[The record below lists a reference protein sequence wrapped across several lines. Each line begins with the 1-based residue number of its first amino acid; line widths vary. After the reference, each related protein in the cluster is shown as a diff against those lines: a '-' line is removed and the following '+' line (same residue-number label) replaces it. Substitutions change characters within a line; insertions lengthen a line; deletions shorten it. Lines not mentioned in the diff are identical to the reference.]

1 MHITDTAATDRTL
14 SLKARL
20 ILAIVVLVTLISS
33 VFVIAIWEIKVRLEA
48 VAFGRM
54 AEEQLQLM
62 MAVSEDLGSL
72 DMRLLPDW
80 QLYTGEDLTTMPA
93 AFSQLS
99 PGSHHSVRV
108 DDMYYQVQVSALS
121 DYPTVLTYDITEW
134 ENQEHR
140 VLLLMVLG
148 IALMLIVT
156 LVSALKASAAVLA
169 PLRQLTERIAGIQPQ
184 QRGARLSAEFTGN
197 EVGRIAQAFDAYLER
212 LDGFVAR
219 EKYFTTAASHE
230 LRTPLSVVVGAVEV
244 LESQPSLIHSDA
256 AADRAI
262 NRIKR
267 ACHDMLGFIEVSLL
281 LSREEARPLQ
291 SSSPTPLQPLVAHM
305 IDELHPQLE
314 ERNTQVTVVAEAPL
328 QLNESESLVQI
339 VISNLLRNAV
349 EHTLNGHIT
358 VRIKPDAIEV
368 SDNGE
373 GIAEEN
379 MERVFENNFSTKDQ
393 GTGLG
398 LNLVRRLCERLSW
411 QIELQSAQGRGTLVR
426 VIFHPR

>member
-1 MHITDTAATDRTL
+1 MHITDTAAPDRAL
-14 SLKARL
+14 SLRARL

-62 MAVSEDLGSL
+62 MAVSEDPGSL

-80 QLYTGEDLTTMPA
+80 QLYTGEGLTTMPA

-108 DDMYYQVQVSALS
+108 DDMYYQVQVSAQS
-121 DYPTVLTYDITEW
+121 DYPAVLTYDITEW
-134 ENQEHR
+134 ENQEHQ

-148 IALMLIVT
+148 VALMLIVT
-156 LVSALKASAAVLA
+156 VVSALKASAAVLA

-184 QRGARLSAEFTGN
+184 HRGVRLRAEFTGN

-230 LRTPLSVVVGAVEV
+230 LRTPLSVVTGAVEV
-244 LESQPSLIHSDA
+244 LESQSSLIHSDA
-256 AADRAI
+256 AAGRAI

-291 SSSPTPLQPLVAHM
+291 SSSPTPVEPLVEHL
-305 IDELHPQLE
+305 IDELRPQLE
-314 ERNTQVTVVAEAPL
+314 ERNTRVTVVAEAPL
-328 QLNESESLVQI
+328 QLNESDSLVQI

-349 EHTLNGHIT
+349 EHTVNGDIT
-358 VRIKPDAIEV
+358 VRISQDAIEI
-368 SDNGE
+368 SDNGD

-379 MERVFENNFSTKDQ
+379 MERVFEHSFSTKDQ

-411 QIELQSAQGRGTLVR
+411 QIELQSEQGRGTLVR

>member
-1 MHITDTAATDRTL
+1 MHINDTAEPDRAF
-14 SLKARL
+14 SLRARL

-54 AEEQLQLM
+54 AEEQLHLM
-62 MAVSEDLGSL
+62 MAVSDDPGAL

-80 QLYTGEDLTTMPA
+80 QLYTGEALTSMPV
-93 AFSQLS
+93 AFAQLP
-99 PGSHHSVRV
+99 PGSHHSIKV
-108 DDMYYQVQVSALS
+108 DDSYYQVQVSTQSEDPAVLS
-121 DYPTVLTYDITEW
+121 YDITEW
-134 ENQEHR
+134 ENQEHW
-140 VLLLMVLG
+140 VLLLMALGVALVLV
-148 IALMLIVT
+148 VT
-156 LVSALKASAAVLA
+156 LAAALKASAAVLA
-169 PLRQLTERIAGIQPQ
+169 PLRQLTERIARIQPQ
-184 QRGARLSAEFTGN
+184 QRGMRLSAEFTGN

-230 LRTPLSVVVGAVEV
+230 LRTPLSVVTGAVEV
-244 LESQPSLIHSDA
+244 LESQSSLTHSNA
-256 AADRAI
+256 AAGRAI

-281 LSREEARPLQ
+281 LSREEARPLRP
-291 SSSPTPLQPLVAHM
+291 SSSTPVQPLVAHL
-305 IDELHPQLE
+305 IEELRPQLE
-314 ERNTQVTVVAEAPL
+314 ERNTQVNVVAEAPL

-349 EHTLNGHIT
+349 EHTLNGQITVHIT
-358 VRIKPDAIEV
+358 PVAIEII
-368 SDNGE
+368 DNGE

-379 MERVFENNFSTKDQ
+379 MERVFEHSFSTKDQ

-411 QIELQSAQGRGTLVR
+411 QIELQSQQGRGTLVR
-426 VIFHPR
+426 VTFHPR

>member
-1 MHITDTAATDRTL
+1 MKTPAANASGSTL
-14 SLKARL
+14 SLKARV

-48 VAFGRM
+48 VAFGHM
-54 AEEQLQLM
+54 AEEQLTLM
-62 MAVSEDLGSL
+62 MAASADPATL
-72 DMRLLPDW
+72 DMRLLPAW
-80 QLYTGEDLTTMPA
+80 KLYTGDALAEMPA
-93 AFSQLS
+93 AFAALP
-99 PGSHHSVRV
+99 PGSHHSIRV
-108 DDMYYQVQVSALS
+108 DDNYYQVQVSDMGGTHA
-121 DYPTVLTYDITEW
+121 VLTYDITEW
-134 ENQEHR
+134 ESQEHW
-140 VLLLMVLG
+140 VLLLMVMGVAVL
-148 IALMLIVT
+148 LVVT
-156 LVSALKASAAVLA
+156 VISAFRASAAVLS

-184 QRGARLSAEFTGN
+184 QRGIRLSAEFTSN

-230 LRTPLSVVVGAVEV
+230 LRTPLSVVTGAVEV
-244 LESQPSLIHSDA
+244 LESQSTLLRGDA
-256 AADRAI
+256 AAGRAI

-281 LSREEARPLQ
+281 LSREEARPVQ
-291 SSSPTPLQPLVAHM
+291 SSSSVLVAPLVEHL
-305 IDELHPQLE
+305 IDELRPQLE
-314 ERNTQVTVVAEAPL
+314 ERNTRVIVAAEAPL
-328 QLNESESLVQI
+328 QLDESESLVQI

-349 EHTLNGHIT
+349 EHTSNGEIT
-358 VRIKPDAIEV
+358 VRIQRDALEV

-379 MERVFENNFSTKDQ
+379 LERVFEHSFSTKEQ

-411 QIELQSAQGRGTLVR
+411 QIELHSQQGQGTLVR
-426 VIFHPR
+426 IVFHTP

>member
-1 MHITDTAATDRTL
+1 MHITDTTTPDSAL
-14 SLKARL
+14 SLRARL

-33 VFVIAIWEIKVRLEA
+33 VFVVAIWEIKVRLEA
-48 VAFGRM
+48 VAFGHM

-62 MAVSEDLGSL
+62 MAVSEGPDSL

-80 QLYTGEDLTTMPA
+80 QLYTGHALTTMPV
-93 AFSQLS
+93 AFAQLP

-108 DDMYYQVQVSALS
+108 DDSYYQVQVS
-121 DYPTVLTYDITEW
+121 DQTGYPAVLTYDITEW
-134 ENQEHR
+134 ENQEHW

-148 IALMLIVT
+148 VVLVLAVT
-156 LVSALKASAAVLA
+156 MISALKASAAVLA
-169 PLRQLTERIAGIQPQ
+169 PLRQLTERISGIQPQ
-184 QRGARLSAEFTGN
+184 QRGIRLSAEFTGN

-212 LDGFVAR
+212 LDGFVSR

-244 LESQPSLIHSDA
+244 LESQSSLTQGDA
-256 AADRAI
+256 AAGRAI

-291 SSSPTPLQPLVAHM
+291 PSSPTPVQPLVAHL
-305 IDELHPQLE
+305 IDELRPQLE
-314 ERNTQVTVVAEAPL
+314 ERNTHVTVVTEAPL

-349 EHTLNGHIT
+349 EHTINGHIT
-358 VRIKPDAIEV
+358 VHIKSEAIEI

-373 GIAEEN
+373 GIADDN
-379 MERVFENNFSTKDQ
+379 MERVFEHSFSTKER
-393 GTGLG
+393 GNGLG

-411 QIELQSAQGRGTLVR
+411 QIDLQSEQGRGTQVR
-426 VIFHPR
+426 VTFHPR

>member
-1 MHITDTAATDRTL
+1 MHTTTTIVSDRSL
-14 SLKARL
+14 SLRSRL

-48 VAFGRM
+48 VAFGHM
-54 AEEQLQLM
+54 VEEQLTLM
-62 MAVSEDLGSL
+62 MAAPEGPASL

-80 QLYTGEDLTTMPA
+80 ALYTGDALTGMPA
-93 AFSQLS
+93 TFAQLP

-108 DDMYYQVQVSALS
+108 DDNYYQVEVSTQSETPA
-121 DYPTVLTYDITEW
+121 VLTYDITEW

-148 IALMLIVT
+148 IALMLMIT
-156 LVSALKASAAVLA
+156 LVSAVKASAAVLT
-169 PLRQLTERIAGIQPQ
+169 PLRQLTERIAGVQPQ
-184 QRGARLSAEFTGN
+184 QRGIRLSAEFTGN

-230 LRTPLSVVVGAVEV
+230 LRTPLSVVTGAIEV
-244 LESQPSLIHSDA
+244 LESQSTLIRGDA
-256 AADRAI
+256 AAGRAI

-291 SSSPTPLQPLVAHM
+291 SASATPVKPLVEHL
-305 IDELHPQLE
+305 IDELQPQLA
-314 ERNTQVTVVAEAPL
+314 ERNTRVTVAAEAPL
-328 QLNESESLVQI
+328 QLDESESLIQI

-349 EHTLNGHIT
+349 EHTVNGEIT
-358 VRIKPDAIEV
+358 VRIKQDALEV
-368 SDNGE
+368 SDSGE
-373 GIAEEN
+373 GIPTEN
-379 MERVFENNFSTKDQ
+379 MERVFENSFSTKAQ

-398 LNLVRRLCERLSW
+398 LNLVQRLCERLSW
-411 QIELQSAQGRGTLVR
+411 QIELQSEPGRGTR
-426 VIFHPR
+426 VQITFHPR